1 MKRARF
7 FAAGRY
13 HEGYLAEPGVLVDE
27 AGRPHREDAVSFL
40 PPVEP
45 RKVIGLA
52 LNYADHAAEL
62 SLSVPDEPA
71 LFFKPPNTWVGHRAP
86 VVVPAGAGFVHYEI
100 ELAVVIGRRCRRVAP
115 ERAYDVVGGYTI
127 ANDVTVRDFI
137 TNVYRPPVKAKG
149 WDTFCP
155 LGPYLVEGE
164 IADPHALGM
173 RVYVNGELRQQGHT
187 SQMLRRV
194 PELVAYLSEF
204 MTLEP
209 GDVILTG
216 TPKGIS
222 PVRPGDVMRLEIDGL
237 GALENPVVEEP
248 ASGGPRSGLDT
259 GPRAGPVGTPP
270 AGP

>member
-7 FAAGRY
+7 LSGGRY

-27 AGRPHREDAVSFL
+27 GGRPHREDDVVFL

-62 SLSVPDEPA
+62 SLAVPDEPA

-115 ERAYDVVGGYTI
+115 EQAGDVVAGYTI

-149 WDTFCP
+149 WDTFGP

-164 IADPHALGM
+164 VADPHALGM
-173 RVYVNGELRQQGHT
+173 RVYVNGQLRQQGHT
-187 SQMLRRV
+187 SQMLRRI
-194 PELVAYLSEF
+194 PDLIAYLSEF

-216 TPKGIS
+216 TPRGIS
-222 PVRPGDVMRLEIDGL
+222 PVQPGDVMRLEIDGL
-237 GALENPVVEEP
+237 GALENPVVAE
-248 ASGGPRSGLDT
+248 T
-259 GPRAGPVGTPP
+259 GPMGPTPGRSP
-270 AGP
+270 GGGDRG

>member
-1 MKRARF
+1 M
-7 FAAGRY
+7 
-13 HEGYLAEPGVLVDE
+13 
-27 AGRPHREDAVSFL
+27 
-40 PPVEP
+40 
-45 RKVIGLA
+45 
-52 LNYADHAAEL
+52 
-62 SLSVPDEPA
+62 
-71 LFFKPPNTWVGHRAP
+71 
-86 VVVPAGAGFVHYEI
+86 
-100 ELAVVIGRRCRRVAP
+100 AP
-115 ERAYDVVGGYTI
+115 ERAYDVVAGYTI

-164 IADPHALGM
+164 IADPHALAM